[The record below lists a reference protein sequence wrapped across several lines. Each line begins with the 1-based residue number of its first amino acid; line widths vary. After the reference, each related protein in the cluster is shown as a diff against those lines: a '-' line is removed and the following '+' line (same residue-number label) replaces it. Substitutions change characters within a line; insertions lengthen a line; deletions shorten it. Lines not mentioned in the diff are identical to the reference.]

1 MSTIQFKLFKNQK
14 HGCKFVNFQ
23 MTDTIQFA
31 ELPKQIKIAYTDQGP
46 SNKPVL
52 LFIHGLA
59 NYLHVWDYN
68 IATLQKHFRCIAIDL
83 PGNGL
88 SSRQDIEYSIN
99 FFAEVIPVFLMSL
112 KIKKATLIGHSMG
125 GQIALQTSLS
135 YPQYV
140 EKLILFAPAGFEYYS
155 PHEAVLFKSA
165 ISFGNFLNMD
175 EVHITQS
182 ITSSFF
188 KPSPIC
194 EKIIQ
199 ELNQI
204 IQKNDRTQYR
214 KMLDYCISSMLDH
227 QIFSELK
234 NVQFPTLVFFGE
246 NDMLIPNRFLHPV
259 STKDIAVKACKEMKN
274 AQLILYPDT
283 GHFVQ
288 IERNKEVNEK
298 MHGFINQAC

>member
-1 MSTIQFKLFKNQK
+1 MSGIQFKLPLNQK

-23 MTDTIQFA
+23 MNHTIQFV
-31 ELPKQIKIAYTDQGP
+31 ELPKQINIAYVDQGP

-59 NYLHVWDYN
+59 NYLHVWDQN
-68 IATLQKHFRCIAIDL
+68 ITTLQKHFRCIAIDL

-99 FFAEVIPVFLMSL
+99 FFAEVIPVFLMKL
-112 KIKKATLIGHSMG
+112 HIKKATLIGHSMG
-125 GQIALQTSLS
+125 GQIALQVSLS
-135 YPQYV
+135 YPQFV

-155 PHEAVLFKSA
+155 PHEAILFKSA

-188 KPSPIC
+188 KPSPVC
-194 EKIIQ
+194 DKIIQ
-199 ELNQI
+199 ELNQL
-204 IQKNDRTQYR
+204 IQQNDRVQYR
-214 KMLDYCISSMLDH
+214 KMLDYCINSMLDH
-227 QIFSELK
+227 QIFNELK
-234 NVQFPTLVFFGE
+234 NVHSPTLVFFGE

-259 STKDIAVKACKEMKN
+259 STKDIASKACKEMKH
-274 AQLILYPDT
+274 AQLNVYPNT

-288 IERNKEVNEK
+288 IERSKEVNEQIIA
-298 MHGFINQAC
+298 FLN